1 MTTCSTEGEA
11 QYVFKDPDE
20 TLDFENDWAARL
32 NDGDTIVESDWIVP
46 AGIDDDAA
54 VFDGTTT
61 TIWLSGGTL
70 GETYHLVNRVTTAQG
85 RTRDRSKYV
94 TIREN

>member
-11 QYVFKDPDE
+11 QYPFKDPDE
-20 TLDFENDWAARL
+20 ILDFENDWSQRL
-32 NDGDTIVESDWIVP
+32 IAGDTIVASDWIVP
-46 AGIDDDAA
+46 VGITEDDAA
-54 VFDGTTT
+54 FDGTTT

-70 GETYHLVNRVTTAQG
+70 GETYHLVNRITTMQG

-94 TIREN
+94 TIRQN